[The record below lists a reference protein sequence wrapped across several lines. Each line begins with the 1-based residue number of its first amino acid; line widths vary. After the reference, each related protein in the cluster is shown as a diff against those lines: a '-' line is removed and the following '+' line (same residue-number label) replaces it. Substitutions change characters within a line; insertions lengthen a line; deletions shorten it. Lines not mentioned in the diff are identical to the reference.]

1 MTCQEAEPLLN
12 ARLDNELSA
21 ADSVAIDRHIA
32 ACGTCSAQ
40 YAALE
45 NLHREIVDAE
55 LSYAPAA
62 GLRQR
67 VLEGLP
73 RKKPSMWLSIS
84 SMVAAAACVVV
95 VVLSFSLLRAP
106 RVAEDVDAAL
116 LDSHLR
122 ALQSNHLVDVPSSDK
137 HTVKPWFQG
146 KTSFSPP
153 VPDLTAE
160 GFELVGGRLEMVR
173 QQPAAAIVYR
183 LRQHVISLCVSMSAG
198 GDAEPDVRDVS
209 GYHSVRWARNGL
221 SYWAVSDVDPVEL
234 RRFAELVRGR

>member
-32 ACGTCSAQ
+32 ECGTCSAQ

-73 RKKPSMWLSIS
+73 RKKPSMWLSMS

-95 VVLSFSLLRAP
+95 VVLLFSLLRAP

-122 ALQSNHLVDVPSSDK
+122 ALQNNH
-137 HTVKPWFQG
+137 
-146 KTSFSPP
+146 
-153 VPDLTAE
+153 
-160 GFELVGGRLEMVR
+160 
-173 QQPAAAIVYR
+173 
-183 LRQHVISLCVSMSAG
+183 
-198 GDAEPDVRDVS
+198 
-209 GYHSVRWARNGL
+209 
-221 SYWAVSDVDPVEL
+221 
-234 RRFAELVRGR
+234 